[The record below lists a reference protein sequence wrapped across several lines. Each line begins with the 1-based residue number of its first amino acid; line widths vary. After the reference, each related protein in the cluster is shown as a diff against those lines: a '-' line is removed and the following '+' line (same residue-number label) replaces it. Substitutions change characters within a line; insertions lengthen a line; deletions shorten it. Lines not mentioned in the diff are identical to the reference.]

1 MPNVNRGR
9 LLVVAA
15 LLLGPSGLAGQAG
28 VELPEP
34 LRARF
39 DQLIATDMAA
49 QHIPGLALA
58 VVRNGRVAYAKGYG
72 VANLELEVPVT
83 PTTVFKVGSV
93 SKQFIAT
100 GIMLLVQDGRLG
112 LDDLVS
118 AHLPG
123 TPTDWG
129 AITIRHLL
137 SHTSGLLREGPAF
150 DAFKVVADSIVVQ
163 SAFGKPLRSPTGTKW
178 EYCNVC
184 YFALADLITRKSGA
198 PWPRF
203 MRDRVFGPAGMGDS
217 RSTTVSELVPR
228 RADGY
233 VWKDGGYAPATE
245 FLALRPSGAFLST
258 VLDLARWDSVLIHGT
273 LLSPSSR
280 TAMWTPTLLSSGAPA
295 AAGGGDAPAGYG
307 LGWFVDALAGH
318 RRVHHGGSLPGF
330 RAQMSRY
337 PDDGWTVI
345 VLTNGDGARP
355 NQIEAGIA
363 RLLLDVR

>member
-1 MPNVNRGR
+1 MRILQLR
-9 LLVVAA
+9 RLVVLAA
-15 LLLGPSGLAGQAG
+15 LLLAPSAVAGQAKD
-28 VELPEP
+28 ELPEP
-34 LRARF
+34 LRSRI
-39 DQLIATDMAA
+39 DQLIAADMQA

-58 VVRNGRVAYAKGYG
+58 VVKNGRVAYAKGYG
-72 VANLELEVPVT
+72 VANVELDVPVT

-100 GIMLLVQDGRLG
+100 GIMLLVQEGRLG

-118 AHLPG
+118 AHLAG
-123 TPTDWG
+123 TPSDWG

-150 DAFKVVADSIVVQ
+150 DPLKVLADSVVVR
-163 SAFGKPLRSPTGTKW
+163 SAFDKPLRFPTGTKW

-184 YFALADLITRKSGA
+184 YFALADLIARKSGT

-203 MRDRVFGPAGMGDS
+203 MRDRVFLPSGMADS
-217 RSTTVSELVPR
+217 RSTTLSELVPR

-233 VWKDGGYAPATE
+233 VWREGGYAPAPE

-273 LLSPSSR
+273 LLSESSR
-280 TAMWTPTLLSSGAPA
+280 RAMWTPTLLASGAPA
-295 AAGGGDAPAGYG
+295 VAGGGDPPVGYG
-307 LGWFVDALAGH
+307 LGWFVEALGGH

-345 VLTNGDGARP
+345 VLTNGDGARSDR
-355 NQIEAGIA
+355 IEAGVA
-363 RLLLDVR
+363 RLVLDVR